1 MADTASCRQRWHS
14 NQDDEASC
22 WYGRHVTVREDTQ
35 LPSWVVTRGLGD
47 GSQYSFPGK
56 ASGSGQIM
64 LGTVSLHLILVAIHT
79 LLI

>member
-47 GSQYSFPGK
+47 ESSIPSLERQVALDKSCSVLLAYIQY
-56 ASGSGQIM
+56 
-64 LGTVSLHLILVAIHT
+64 
-79 LLI
+79 